1 GYPDPLLGQAIALIA
16 RPSGEADEAG
26 LRAHLKRTLP
36 NFMQPSTLLWRNELP
51 RSPNGKIDRAALE
64 QELTA

>member
-1 GYPDPLLGQAIALIA
+1 
-16 RPSGEADEAG
+16 
-26 LRAHLKRTLP
+26 
-36 NFMQPSTLLWRNELP
+36 MQPSTLLWRNELP